1 MESSIERGI
10 RGCGLGSSIKGVV
23 RGVAWNPKL
32 MVGFGGVS
40 CNSALIGGVDWS
52 PALKVE
58 LVGVAW
64 VPH

>member
-1 MESSIERGI
+1 M
-10 RGCGLGSSIKGVV
+10 GSSIKGVV

-40 CNSALIGGVDWS
+40 CNIALIGGVDWS
-52 PALKVE
+52 AALKVE